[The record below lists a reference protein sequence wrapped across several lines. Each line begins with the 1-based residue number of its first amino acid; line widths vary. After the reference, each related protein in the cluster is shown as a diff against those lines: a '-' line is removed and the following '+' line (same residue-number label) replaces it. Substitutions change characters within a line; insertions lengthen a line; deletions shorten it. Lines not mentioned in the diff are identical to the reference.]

1 MWKKFSIYK
10 KATIVGAAA
19 FVAVA
24 AGAVGLGS
32 QSIQAAD
39 CTGNSILK
47 CGTSSAADF
56 ISKVKSGN
64 GGTQTD
70 LDNIF
75 ASSRYKLTSADY
87 SRFASYAKNGT
98 AYRDGRVVVDGRVV
112 GTNGQ
117 SLGRYAK
124 TYSHPVTIDGKT
136 YHEQSASR
144 WLSDVPKPVLVLFN
158 TKGQVQTIV
167 MKECGNPISVT
178 PNNPTYSCNMLNQTQ
193 VSRDTFRY
201 TTSASAAN
209 GASINKVVYSFSDGT
224 SVTKTSPT
232 DPVTKTFPSAGT
244 FTAKVTV
251 YVNVPGS
258 QVYAIQPAGSCVRTV
273 TIAQAPVAACTYLK
287 ALATADRTKFTLN
300 AAASAQNGA
309 TIQGYDFVVKNSAG
323 TTVANPSVNTT
334 ATTATTSVTLTEA
347 GTYTASVSVRTSLGV
362 KTADAC
368 KTTIVVKPV
377 EVPKV
382 PGVSIDKKVDG
393 VESKQVAV
401 NQNFVYGVVVKNTGE
416 VKLTNVVVRDPAP
429 ANVTMVSADKGEI
442 TNNVWT
448 YTIPALEVGQ
458 SMTFNITAKVVKQVE
473 GNIVN
478 TACVN
483 APEVNPNEP
492 TKDDDCDDATVN
504 VPPVVPKNPN
514 VSIVKTVDGVE
525 SKEVA
530 VGQNFTYELVVKNT
544 GEVDMKNVAV
554 SDKAPAGVT
563 LLSSDKGT
571 MSANGD
577 TWSYTIP
584 ELKIGDSLTVKLTAK
599 VDAYVSGGLVN
610 TACVNAVEV
619 NPEEP
624 TKDDAC
630 DTATVTVTPPPVVPP
645 VTPEVPTTPEVLP
658 ETGAGSVVSIFA
670 IVTAAGVIAHRAFL
684 RAKLN

>member
-1 MWKKFSIYK
+1 MWKKLSMYK
-10 KATIVGAAA
+10 KATIVGVAA

-24 AGAVGLGS
+24 VGAVSLGN

-70 LDNIF
+70 IDNIY

-117 SLGRYAK
+117 SLGRDAK
-124 TYSHPVTIDGKT
+124 TYSHPVSINGKT

-167 MKECGNPISVT
+167 MKECGNPIVVT
-178 PNNPTYSCNMLNQTQ
+178 PNDPKYSCNMLNQTQ
-193 VSRDTFRY
+193 VSRDTYNY
-201 TTSASAAN
+201 TTSYTATN
-209 GASINKVVYSFSDGT
+209 GASLNKVVYSFSDGT
-224 SVTKTSPT
+224 SVTKTSASEV
-232 DPVTKTFPSAGT
+232 VTKKYPGSGT

-273 TIAQAPVAACTYLK
+273 TVAQAPVAACTYLR

-323 TTVANPSVNTT
+323 TTVTSPSVNTT
-334 ATTATTSVTLTEA
+334 ATTASTDVTLTTA
-347 GTYTASVSVRTSLGV
+347 GTYTATVSVRTSLGV
-362 KTADAC
+362 KTSDEC
-368 KTTIVVKPV
+368 KTTITV
-377 EVPKV
+377 EVEKN

-401 NQNFVYGVVVKNTGE
+401 NQNFVYGVVVRNTGN

-429 ANVTMVSADKGEI
+429 QGVVMVSADKGTI

-448 YTIPALEVGQ
+448 YTIPVLEVGQ
-458 SMTFNITAKVVKQVE
+458 SMTFNITAKVVEQIE

-483 APEVNPNEP
+483 APEVNPGEP
-492 TKDDDCDDATVN
+492 TKNDDCDDATVT
-504 VPPVVPKNPN
+504 VPPVVVKNPN
-514 VSIVKTVDGVE
+514 ITIVKTVDGVE
-525 SKEVA
+525 AKEVA
-530 VGQNFTYELVVKNT
+530 VGQNFTYELVIKNT
-544 GEVDMKNVAV
+544 GEVDMKDVAV

-563 LLSSDKGT
+563 LLASDKGT
-571 MSANGD
+571 VAADGNS
-577 TWSYTIP
+577 WSYTIP
-584 ELKIGDSLTVKLTAK
+584 ELKIGDSVTVKLTAK
-599 VDAYVSGGLVN
+599 VDAYVSGSLVN

-619 NPEEP
+619 NPNEP

-630 DTATVTVTPPPVVPP
+630 DTATVTVTPPVTPP

-658 ETGAGSVVSIFA
+658 VTGAGSVVGIFA
-670 IVTAAGVIAHRAFL
+670 IVTAAGVLAHRAFL
-684 RAKLN
+684 RSKLN